1 MNSAGAMYGIEGGGS
16 DRVQQGYR
24 IEPLNRLAFP
34 KGKIPRCEISGQ
46 AASVAC
52 ITPHITL
59 YYATEEQAEQAWH
72 AGIMHKI
79 SPLIGPLR
87 ATPQIIGSEEE
98 RARREYTVQMSKRA
112 LIDLCQ
118 QEASK
123 LLVQGRY
130 DLAVPGAIQALAFS
144 KEIFGDGS
152 IETVPPYLLLSEAN
166 LGLGLLQSAEGFL
179 SMANWSILKTPQCSN
194 AIRSQLHRNFGKLHT
209 AQNKLDEALDDL
221 SKDVYCSSLEVGPEH
236 IDTSAGF
243 FLIANIFYAQR
254 KVESSLAFYDKVVD
268 IWYKFLASVRSD
280 ANLAENVGKAQLSE
294 GMDMLTRVLNTRVNL
309 LGDTHIAT
317 GEARCTLGLLH
328 LFVADKAAAVDHLTL
343 ASEIYT
349 KQLGSD
355 HASTQDVVDI
365 LVQLGGPRPRPPGLE
380 EESTGENNDNN
391 GQDVGSP
398 AGLTVDVEIEGEEGA
413 SAGGGELRDQGAS
426 QLSTQDS
433 GASLLSQFPPTQEM
447 PRAVMQSPIPLP
459 PGGEPKVQ
467 PEPNDDAMRMSPPA
481 SAG

>member
-1 MNSAGAMYGIEGGGS
+1 MSISHGVPS
-16 DRVQQGYR
+16 RYR

-34 KGKIPRCEISGQ
+34 KGKIPKCEISGQ

-52 ITPHITL
+52 VTPHITL

-72 AGIMHKI
+72 GIMHKI

-87 ATPQIIGSEEE
+87 ATPPIIGSEEE

-123 LLVQGRY
+123 FLVQGRY
-130 DLAVPGAIQALAFS
+130 DLAVPGAIQALAFA

-152 IETVPPYLLLSEAN
+152 IEMVPPYLLLSEAN
-166 LGLGLLQSAEGFL
+166 LGLGLLPSAEGFL

-236 IDTSAGF
+236 IDTSAGY

-268 IWYKFLASVRSD
+268 IWYKFLASVRND
-280 ANLAENVGKAQLSE
+280 ATLAEDVGKAQLSE
-294 GMDMLTRVLNTRVNL
+294 GMDMLTRVLNIRTNL

-328 LFVADKAAAVDHLTL
+328 LFVADKATAVEHLSS

-349 KQLGSD
+349 HHLGSE
-355 HASTQDVVDI
+355 HASTQDVADI
-365 LVQLGGPRPRPPGLE
+365 LAQLGASRPRSPGLRIE
-380 EESTGENNDNN
+380 DKNMDGSNGEGDGGDVNSQTPTVFLEKETGGPSVGVDRGGSGDNEA
-391 GQDVGSP
+391 Q
-398 AGLTVDVEIEGEEGA
+398 
-413 SAGGGELRDQGAS
+413 Q
-426 QLSTQDS
+426 QMSTQGS
-433 GASLLSQFPPTQEM
+433 GTSLLSQFPPTQEM

-459 PGGEPKVQ
+459 PGGERERPQREV
-467 PEPNDDAMRMSPPA
+467 DDAMRMSPPA

>member
-1 MNSAGAMYGIEGGGS
+1 
-16 DRVQQGYR
+16 
-24 IEPLNRLAFP
+24 
-34 KGKIPRCEISGQ
+34 
-46 AASVAC
+46 
-52 ITPHITL
+52 
-59 YYATEEQAEQAWH
+59 
-72 AGIMHKI
+72 MHKI

-87 ATPQIIGSEEE
+87 ATPPIIGSEEE

-123 LLVQGRY
+123 FLVQGRY
-130 DLAVPGAIQALAFS
+130 DLAVPGAIQALAFAT
-144 KEIFGDGS
+144 EIFGEGS
-152 IETVPPYLLLSEAN
+152 IEMVPPYLLLSEAN
-166 LGLGLLQSAEGFL
+166 LGLGLLPSAEVFL

-194 AIRSQLHRNFGKLHT
+194 AVRSQLHRNFGKLHT
-209 AQNKLDEALDDL
+209 AQNKLDEALNDL

-236 IDTSAGF
+236 IDTSAGY

-254 KVESSLAFYDKVVD
+254 KVENSLAFYDKVVD
-268 IWYKFLASVRSD
+268 IWYKFLASVRND

-294 GMDMLTRVLNTRVNL
+294 GMDMLTRVLNTRINL

-317 GEARCTLGLLH
+317 GEARCTLGLLY
-328 LFVADKAAAVDHLTL
+328 LFVADKATAIKHLSS

-349 KQLGSD
+349 HHLGSQ

-365 LVQLGGPRPRPPGLE
+365 LAQLGASRPRSPGLRIE
-380 EESTGENNDNN
+380 NKSVDGNNGGSTGGDVDSPVTPTVFVEKETRGESVGTDN
-391 GQDVGSP
+391 
-398 AGLTVDVEIEGEEGA
+398 
-413 SAGGGELRDQGAS
+413 GGGGDDGAP

-433 GASLLSQFPPTQEM
+433 GTSLLSQFPPTQDM

-459 PGGEPKVQ
+459 PGGERERPQ
-467 PEPNDDAMRMSPPA
+467 PEVDDAMRMSPPA

>member
-1 MNSAGAMYGIEGGGS
+1 MSTVDASCDRRGGGS
-16 DRVQQGYR
+16 NGLQPGYR
-24 IEPLNRLAFP
+24 IEPINRLAFP
-34 KGKIPRCEISGQ
+34 KGNIPKCEISGQ

-72 AGIMHKI
+72 GIMHKI
-79 SPLIGPLR
+79 SPLVGPLR
-87 ATPQIIGSEEE
+87 ATPPIIGSEEE

-123 LLVQGRY
+123 FLVQGRY
-130 DLAVPGAIQALAFS
+130 DLAVPGAIQALVFC

-152 IETVPPYLLLSEAN
+152 IEMVPPYLLLSEAN
-166 LGLGLLQSAEGFL
+166 LGLGMLQSAEGFL
-179 SMANWSILKTPQCSN
+179 SMANWSILKTPKCSN

-209 AQNKLDEALDDL
+209 AQNKLDEAIEDL
-221 SKDVYCSSLEVGPEH
+221 SKDIYCSSLEVGPEH

-280 ANLAENVGKAQLSE
+280 ASLAENVGKAQLSE
-294 GMDMLTRVLNTRVNL
+294 GMDMLTQVLNTRVNL
-309 LGDTHIAT
+309 LGETHIAT

-328 LFVADKAAAVDHLTL
+328 LFVADRAAAIEHLTS
-343 ASEIYT
+343 ASEIYSHH
-349 KQLGSD
+349 LGSD

-365 LVQLGGPRPRPPGLE
+365 LVQLGGPRPRSTALALE
-380 EESTGENNDNN
+380 ETGGD
-391 GQDVGSP
+391 GIKSP
-398 AGLTVDVEIEGEEGA
+398 ATPTVAAENTEVAEATSVGED
-413 SAGGGELRDQGAS
+413 GGGG
-426 QLSTQDS
+426 QDS
-433 GASLLSQFPPTQEM
+433 GTPQMPTQESGQSLLNQFPPTQEM
-447 PRAVMQSPIPLP
+447 PRAAMQSPIPLP
-459 PGGEPKVQ
+459 PRGERRERGQ
-467 PEPNDDAMRMSPPA
+467 PEVDDAMRMSPPA